1 MKEIMIA
8 GEKGRLGIYGSCLHL
23 AWTRGAHVEAGD
35 AAASIE
41 AMHAL
46 SGGRRLPLLVT
57 IAGVTMSAGAR
68 GSYDHAKA
76 VSAVALLGSSVVDTV
91 VAAAL
96 GRHGFCP
103 HAYFTSRK
111 KALAWL
117 GGFQIP
123 MVSAE
128 EEPGVGNA

>member
-1 MKEIMIA
+1 MD
-8 GEKGRLGIYGSCLHL
+8 
-23 AWTRGAHVEAGD
+23 AGD
-35 AAASIE
+35 AAESIQ
-41 AMHAL
+41 AMQAL
-46 SGGRRLPLLVT
+46 GGGRALPLLVT
-57 IAGVTMSAGAR
+57 IAGVTMGAGAR
-68 GSYDHAKA
+68 GAYERAEA

-117 GGFQIP
+117 DGFP
-123 MVSAE
+123 LPAASAE
-128 EEPGVGNA
+128 QEPGLPNA